1 MDNIDDD
8 QLNKLAELIISKLF
22 EKQNQWYL
30 IAQRED
36 QLLGELARLHTI
48 MAIHEE
54 NEEYMKAAVIKN
66 KIDILEYRIDKLNGI
81 KD

>member
-1 MDNIDDD
+1 MDNINDDKLD
-8 QLNKLAELIISKLF
+8 KLAELIIDKLF
-22 EKQNQWYL
+22 EKHNQWYL
-30 IAQRED
+30 IAERED

-48 MAIHEE
+48 MAMHEH
-54 NEEYMKAAVIKN
+54 NEEYRKAAVVKN

>member
-1 MDNIDDD
+1 LDNINDDKLD
-8 QLNKLAELIISKLF
+8 KLAELIISKLF

-30 IAQRED
+30 IAERED
-36 QLLGELARLHTI
+36 QLLGELARLHPI

>member
-1 MDNIDDD
+1 MDNINDDKLD
-8 QLNKLAELIISKLF
+8 KLAELIISKLF

-30 IAQRED
+30 IAERED

-48 MAIHEE
+48 MAINEE

>member
-1 MDNIDDD
+1 MI
-8 QLNKLAELIISKLF
+8 AE
-22 EKQNQWYL
+22 
-30 IAQRED
+30 RED

>member
-1 MDNIDDD
+1 MANINDDKLD
-8 QLNKLAELIISKLF
+8 KLAELIIDKLF
-22 EKQNQWYL
+22 EKHNQWYL
-30 IAQRED
+30 IAERED

-48 MAIHEE
+48 MAMHEH

-66 KIDILEYRIDKLNGI
+66 KIDILEHRIDKLNGI